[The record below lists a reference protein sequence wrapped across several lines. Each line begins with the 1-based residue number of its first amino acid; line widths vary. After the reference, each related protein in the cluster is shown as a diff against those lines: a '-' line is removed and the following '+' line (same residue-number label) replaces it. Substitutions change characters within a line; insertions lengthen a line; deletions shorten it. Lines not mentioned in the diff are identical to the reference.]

1 MAPGNIALVF
11 IHAFPLGPSMWN
23 RQVATFSNKIGCFTP
38 ALPGYDGRPLV
49 EADINFYADDVI
61 SQLQAA
67 GVTRAILVGLSLG
80 GYVAFKVLERL
91 SSGRVPVDHLS
102 VHSPLSIVG
111 LVLCDTKAEADD
123 PAVFENRTAAAAR
136 ARTEGI
142 GWVPDAMIPMLL
154 GPSDL
159 PGYNAAAAEVRA
171 MILACPPETYARTQE
186 TIRDRSDS
194 LHLLPGISFP
204 AAVIVGAHDRITPPG
219 SMKRLAMQ
227 ITGSGPAT
235 QPLCCTGFSGC
246 RYYEIPDAGHLP
258 NIENPESFNAAIES
272 FLSGD
277 FGLHV

>member
-1 MAPGNIALVF
+1 
-11 IHAFPLGPSMWN
+11 MWN
-23 RQVATFSNKIGCFTP
+23 RQIAAFSNKIRCVAP
-38 ALPGYDGRPLV
+38 ALPGYDGRLPV
-49 EADINFYADDVI
+49 EADINLYADDVI
-61 SQLQAA
+61 SQLQTA
-67 GVTRAILVGLSLG
+67 GVTRAIVVGLSLG

-123 PAVFENRTAAAAR
+123 PAAFENRTMAAAR

-142 GWVPDAMIPMLL
+142 GWVPDAMIPVLL

-159 PGYNAAAAEVRA
+159 PGYEAAAAEVRA
-171 MILACPPETYARTQE
+171 MILACTPETYARTQE

-227 ITGSGPAT
+227 ITGSGPST
-235 QPLCCTGFSGC
+235 HPLCCTGLSACG
-246 RYYEIPDAGHLP
+246 YYEIPDAGHLP
-258 NIENPESFNAAIES
+258 NIENPEAFNAALES
-272 FLSGD
+272 FLSRD
-277 FGLHV
+277 FSFPV